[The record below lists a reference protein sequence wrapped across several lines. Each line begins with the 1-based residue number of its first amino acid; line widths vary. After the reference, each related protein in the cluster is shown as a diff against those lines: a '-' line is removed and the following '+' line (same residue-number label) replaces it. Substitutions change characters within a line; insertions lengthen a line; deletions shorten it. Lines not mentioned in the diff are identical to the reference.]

1 MIKISNNKN
10 FDLENFKNE
19 LLKIKINDSV
29 LNIKEKYILI
39 AGNDLSFVNQVKA
52 CILAI
57 INGSDE
63 VFINNKNFNEN
74 TLNEIIDFYN
84 SNLLS
89 ILINQEKRK
98 DLVSFKI
105 NYENK
110 LKNKKQ

>member
-1 MIKISNNKN
+1 MIKINNNKN
-10 FDLENFKNE
+10 FDLENFKDD
-19 LLKIKINDSV
+19 LLKIKIDDNV
-29 LNIKEKYILI
+29 LKIKDKNILI
-39 AGNDLSFVNQVKA
+39 SGSDLSFVNQVKV
-52 CILAI
+52 CTLAV

-63 VFINNKNFNEN
+63 VFINNKKFKEN

>member
-1 MIKISNNKN
+1 MIKINNNKN
-10 FDLENFKNE
+10 FDLENFKDD
-19 LLKIKINDSV
+19 LLKINDNVLKIKD
-29 LNIKEKYILI
+29 KYILI
-39 AGNDLSFVNQVKA
+39 SGNDLSFVNQVKVYT
-52 CILAI
+52 LAV

-63 VFINNKNFNEN
+63 VFINNKKFEEN